1 MKRIILTLSLFCLYS
16 INALAD
22 SPSFSYVEL
31 EYIAAGDINVS
42 DGSLTVDVDLDGYAL
57 NVSAELG
64 VLILQASR
72 FEVETDR
79 ILTSNIEDSISTLAV
94 GLAFELPQTQVYGLV
109 RARRDEL
116 SLVGGGF
123 DEDEE
128 GDSVGV
134 EAGVRVNVTDR
145 LEINANVGRPAVD
158 EGNSFGVGAQ
168 FFITDNFGLTFDY
181 SSLEVEDD
189 DISAELNLTSVGVRF
204 TF

>member
-1 MKRIILTLSLFCLYS
+1 MKKIILTLSLLCLYS
-16 INALAD
+16 TNALAD
-22 SPSFSYVEL
+22 SPSFNYVEL

-57 NVSAELG
+57 NLSAELG

-72 FEVETDR
+72 FEVESDQ
-79 ILTSNIEDSISTLAV
+79 ILTSNIEDSISTLAI
-94 GLAFELPQTQVYGLV
+94 GLAFELPQSQVYGLV

-116 SLVGGGF
+116 SLRGGGF
-123 DEDEE
+123 SEDEE

-134 EAGVRVNVTDR
+134 EAGVRINLTDR

-158 EGNSFGVGAQ
+158 EGNSYGVGAQ
-168 FFITDNFGLTFDY
+168 FFVTDNFGITFDY

-189 DISAELNLTSVGVRF
+189 DITAELNLTSVGVRF

>member
-1 MKRIILTLSLFCLYS
+1 MKKIILTLSLLCLYS
-16 INALAD
+16 VNAFAD
-22 SPSFSYVEL
+22 SPSFTYVEL
-31 EYIAAGDINVS
+31 EYVAAGDINVS
-42 DGSLTVDVDLDGYAL
+42 DGSLTVDVGLDGYAL
-57 NVSAELG
+57 NLSAELG

-72 FEVETDR
+72 FELETDR
-79 ILTSNIEDSISTLAV
+79 ILTSNIEDSISTLAL

-116 SLVGGGF
+116 SLTGGGF

-128 GDSVGV
+128 GDSVGL
-134 EAGVRVNVTDR
+134 EAGVRINVTDR
-145 LEINANVGRPAVD
+145 LELNANVGRPAVD

-168 FFITDNFGLTFDY
+168 FFITNNLGITFDY

-189 DISAELNLTSVGVRF
+189 DISAELDLTSVGVRF